1 MPVPT
6 MAHITNNKK
15 LIHEKLVK
23 FLVSQELK
31 QRLQQLADERN
42 ISLSALMRLIT
53 SEYVKRHNGT

>member
-1 MPVPT
+1 MPVPD
-6 MAHITNNKK
+6 MAHNTGINRP
-15 LIHEKLVK
+15 LHEKLVK

-53 SEYVKRHNGT
+53 SEYVRRHNGT

>member
-1 MPVPT
+1 MPVPI
-6 MAHITNNKK
+6 MAHITNSNK
-15 LIHEKLVK
+15 LTHEKLVK

-31 QRLQQLADERN
+31 ERLQQLADERN

>member
-6 MAHITNNKK
+6 MAHNTNHKK
-15 LIHEKLVK
+15 SIHEKLIK
-23 FLVSQELK
+23 FLVSRELK

>member
-6 MAHITNNKK
+6 MAHITNTKK
-15 LIHEKLVK
+15 LTHEQLVK
-23 FLVSQELK
+23 FLVPQELK
-31 QRLQQLADERN
+31 DRLQQLADERN